1 MIPVDELSMPP
12 IVQVCYMGAL
22 GNQLFQ
28 FVLGRILSENL
39 GFSLQAAAIPG
50 FAATAGFC
58 INASEPPVEPD
69 EIYQGQVIDLN
80 ALLLRREP
88 RVIRLQGYF
97 QRYEYFRPY
106 KHHIRTRWLPPLPSV
121 AAAPDAGDLVMHV
134 RRKDYIAYGWAA
146 SFSYYQA
153 ALERQDFKRLVLVT
167 DDPQDPFFLRFRSY
181 RPIFYKGNALESFA
195 FMARANKLVIS
206 QSSFSWWAAFL
217 SEAESVVMPKP
228 SFGIWAEPDVD
239 LSIDDEPRFTV
250 LETLDPYRPNRLEKL
265 YIARRSLNRKI
276 YDLLHTFKRS

>member
-1 MIPVDELSMPP
+1 MATSRVLPLEGDYYRSQRISIASVYVLPYFYHLSLDVRGKLEIHRELVSVASQRASLMFFAGSK
-12 IVQVCYMGAL
+12 GAINRRV
-22 GNQLFQ
+22 GRE
-28 FVLGRILSENL
+28 LGRES
-39 GFSLQAAAIPG
+39 
-50 FAATAGFC
+50 
-58 INASEPPVEPD
+58 
-69 EIYQGQVIDLN
+69 
-80 ALLLRREP
+80 

-97 QRYEYFRPY
+97 QRYEYYRPY
-106 KHHIRTRWLPPLPSV
+106 KQLIRTRWLPPLPSV

-146 SFSYYQA
+146 SFSYYQS
-153 ALERQDFKRLVLVT
+153 ALDRHNFKRLVLVT
-167 DDPQDPFFLRFRSY
+167 DDPQGPFFLRFRSY
-181 RPIFYKGNALESFA
+181 RPIFFRGNAQESFA
-195 FMARANKLVIS
+195 FMARAKRLVIS

-250 LETLDPYRPNRLEKL
+250 LETYDPYRPNRLEKL
-265 YIARRSLNRKI
+265 YISRRNLNRKI

>member
-1 MIPVDELSMPP
+1 MRWPMRP
-12 IVQVCYMGAL
+12 IVQVSYMGAL

-28 FVLGRILSENL
+28 FVLGRILAENL

-50 FAATAGFC
+50 FAATAGFS
-58 INASEPPVEPD
+58 ADGSEPVEPE
-69 EIYQGQVIDLN
+69 EIHQGQIIDLD
-80 ALLLRREP
+80 ALLMRREP

-97 QRYEYFRPY
+97 QRYEYYRPY
-106 KHHIRTRWLPPLPSV
+106 KHLIRTQWLPPLPSV
-121 AAAPDAGDLVMHV
+121 DKAPDGGDLVMHV

-146 SFSYYQA
+146 SFSYYQT
-153 ALERQDFKRLVLVT
+153 ALDQQDFKRLVLVT
-167 DDPQDPFFLRFRSY
+167 DDPHAPFFLRFRRY
-181 RPIFYKGNALESFA
+181 RPIFFEGNAQESFA
-195 FMARANKLVIS
+195 FMANAKKLVIS

-228 SFGIWAEPDVD
+228 SYGIWAEPDVD
-239 LSIDDEPRFTV
+239 LAIDDELRFNL
-250 LETLDPYRPNRLEKL
+250 LEGHEPYRPNSLEKL